1 MKTTHCLLSALFLL
15 TVVSAGLVD
24 EIVSN
29 VGYVEGYGL
38 PFSGASA
45 TQAFTTGQAPLAS
58 PSM

>member
-29 VGYVEGYGL
+29 VG
-38 PFSGASA
+38 
-45 TQAFTTGQAPLAS
+45 
-58 PSM
+58 